1 MPKKAMLSSQWALEI
16 FLKSAKICLKNKIN
30 IKKKVIVYSAPTC
43 VYCRMA
49 KDFLTD
55 KNIPFTE
62 YDLSKDIPKREEV
75 IKKTGQMAVPVIEV
89 DGETMIGFDE
99 SQLSKMLGI

>member
-1 MPKKAMLSSQWALEI
+1 MNKKI
-16 FLKSAKICLKNKIN
+16 II
-30 IKKKVIVYSAPTC
+30 YSTPTC

-55 KNIPFTE
+55 KNISFTE
-62 YDLSKDIPKREEV
+62 YDLSKDIAKREDV

-99 SQLSKMLGI
+99 GQLSKMLGI